1 MSCSDK
7 CNVKLSKPTG
17 AMVPGDD
24 CVPPETLIIPPVDSP
39 ANCDYDDE
47 KYLLT
52 MGIDTKAVPP
62 PNIQNATGLG
72 TNIGMYFP
80 YSVFRVV

>member
-17 AMVPGDD
+17 DN
-24 CVPPETLIIPPVDSP
+24 CVLPETLIIPPVDSP

-47 KYLLT
+47 KYLLA

-62 PNIQNATGLG
+62 PNIQNAIGLG